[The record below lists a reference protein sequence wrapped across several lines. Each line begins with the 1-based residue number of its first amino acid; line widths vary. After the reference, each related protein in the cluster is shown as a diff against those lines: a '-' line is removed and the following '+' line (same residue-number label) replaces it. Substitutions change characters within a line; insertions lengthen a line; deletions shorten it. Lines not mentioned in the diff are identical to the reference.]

1 MGGFNRDI
9 GVGIAIALDGKIM
22 QKLRLRRQPLNR
34 RRVIKPTALCL
45 LQFSLWALGFR
56 ASRRLIQEAML

>member
-22 QKLRLRRQPLNR
+22 QKLRQPLNR
-34 RRVIKPTALCL
+34 RRVIKLAVLCL
-45 LQFSLWALGFR
+45 LHFFSLGFR
-56 ASRRLIQEAML
+56 ASRRLIQAML